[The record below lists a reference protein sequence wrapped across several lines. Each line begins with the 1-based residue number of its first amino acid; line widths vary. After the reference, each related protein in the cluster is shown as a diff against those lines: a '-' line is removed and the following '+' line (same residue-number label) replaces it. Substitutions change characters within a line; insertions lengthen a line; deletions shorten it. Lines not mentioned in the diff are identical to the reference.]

1 MLLSSAR
8 QSSTASFHLVVV
20 LFTMS
25 SYDLFV
31 DTPRIHSTGCSRG
44 SICWITPA
52 TFHGFCGFCWCF
64 NCGANVASDVRR
76 RCCLR
81 DEATGETLDVY
92 RRCQKVSDWGPASSG
107 QLLEEFP
114 SSSGWGWS
122 LIRRFDTTNWRFS
135 RQAKRDDLFV
145 SSAHTDPNVAAQ
157 PSSRLMRGRLLSGL

>member
-1 MLLSSAR
+1 M
-8 QSSTASFHLVVV
+8 
-20 LFTMS
+20 
-25 SYDLFV
+25 
-31 DTPRIHSTGCSRG
+31 
-44 SICWITPA
+44 
-52 TFHGFCGFCWCF
+52 
-64 NCGANVASDVRR
+64 RR
-76 RCCLR
+76 RCCLS
-81 DEATGETLDVY
+81 DEATGATLDVGC
-92 RRCQKVSDWGPASSG
+92 RCQKVSDWGPASSG